1 MSKFTDLL
9 NSPLPS
15 VMNESTT
22 DDDMELLNLF
32 SESDD
37 IDLSDL
43 EDDNMDDIESEGC
56 SREGCGEE
64 GCSREGCGEEGCC
77 KEDDD
82 DEDDDDDDFDLDDED
97 DDIDSDLNSLA
108 SNIDDPDF
116 DPDDL
121 SDEELA
127 KIDAELSA
135 DTISQI
141 DDDSDTDQVTLTPN
155 EEKDADDMMS
165 VAATTVLINDE
176 MNGDEKKKFIESTS
190 DVQAAINEGLL
201 MESDANELAE
211 SFSMMTE
218 GTRYNNMMIIR
229 LSKEAKLKQLFA
241 IGVNASASAHNDPD
255 YRKLQKVNKMK
266 KILKQRLA
274 KKYHSE
280 AKKRMKIYFKRLTTS
295 KSNPLK
301 ELGKKLSK

>member
-15 VMNESTT
+15 SINESV
-22 DDDMELLNLF
+22 DDDLDILNLF
-32 SESDD
+32 NESDD
-37 IDLSDL
+37 NDLSDL
-43 EDDNMDDIESEGC
+43 DDTSDTDDDNNGVESEGC
-56 SREGCGEE
+56 DDNCFS
-64 GCSREGCGEEGCC
+64 
-77 KEDDD
+77 EDDDDDMDLDD
-82 DEDDDDDDFDLDDED
+82 DEDDDDVDNELT
-97 DDIDSDLNSLA
+97 SLA
-108 SNIDDPDF
+108 SDMDDPDF

-127 KIDAELSA
+127 RIDAELSA
-135 DTISQI
+135 DTVSEI
-141 DDDSDTDQVTLTPN
+141 DDDSDTAQVTLSPN

-176 MNGDEKKKFIESTS
+176 MNGDEKKKFIESTA

-211 SFSMMTE
+211 AYSVMTE
-218 GTRYNNMMIIR
+218 GTHYNNKMIIR

-280 AKKRMKIYFKRLTTS
+280 AKKRMKIYFKRLTSS